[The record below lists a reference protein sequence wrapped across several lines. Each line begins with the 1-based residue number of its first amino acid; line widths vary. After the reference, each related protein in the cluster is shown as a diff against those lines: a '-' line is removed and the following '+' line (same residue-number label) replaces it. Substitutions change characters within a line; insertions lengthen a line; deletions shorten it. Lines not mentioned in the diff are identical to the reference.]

1 MLWSFVLKQLSKEAV
16 ELKMTTN
23 KLQQEAEKQVFQLKS
38 KVISLLLF
46 NVGLHDNERGLVT
59 VKELLLFN
67 PGLKGQETPRDVKET
82 LHIGNKKMC

>member
-46 NVGLHDNERGLVT
+46 NVGVIHDNKQNYQINLFFGLIIKTQVSE
-59 VKELLLFN
+59 VK
-67 PGLKGQETPRDVKET
+67 K
-82 LHIGNKKMC
+82 LHGT